1 MQLWLDTFNVWSLE
15 SFCCSSV
22 YSRWSWRIFKRCVL
36 PQSSGRWSHW
46 WSRQYAPLKRLSTLT
61 WLHGATSQ
69 KTLNS
74 ILAAVRTW
82 NLTPSVYVFIKVRD
96 HVTHPYK
103 TSNFLYIKKII
114 RLLDKKFSI
123 STYNIVSHRVQTWAT
138 FTNNRPI
145 NK

>member
-1 MQLWLDTFNVWSLE
+1 
-15 SFCCSSV
+15 
-22 YSRWSWRIFKRCVL
+22 
-36 PQSSGRWSHW
+36 
-46 WSRQYAPLKRLSTLT
+46 
-61 WLHGATSQ
+61 
-69 KTLNS
+69 
-74 ILAAVRTW
+74 VRTW

-145 NK
+145 AYINVRHCWGGFLLFCSIREFDVKWEKYE